1 LSKVVVLDQLQDFAT
16 LEEEWEDLHRN
27 AAFATPF
34 QSWAWL
40 YSWWEFY
47 GKDYELRV
55 VTIREGGLLVGLMPL
70 MLERRGAFG
79 RLLFVGTGLTDHQDI
94 LVREGWERQ
103 VIAAGMR
110 VLRQTVGR

>member
-1 LSKVVVLDQLQDFAT
+1 MSKVVVLDQLQDFAT

-70 MLERRGAFG
+70 MLERRGAFRSSDAHG
-79 RLLFVGTGLTDHQDI
+79 DQTNRTSWCCRRNRRVVLDD
-94 LVREGWERQ
+94 
-103 VIAAGMR
+103 AARG
-110 VLRQTVGR
+110 VC